1 MRVRVRWMAV
11 LRERMGEPV
20 TVVELPDGA
29 TVRDLRAYWE
39 ERRPDLH
46 LYWSSIRWARE
57 DVYIDRDDEPLQD
70 GEVLYA
76 IPPVSGGL

>member
-1 MRVRVRWMAV
+1 MHVQVRWMAV
-11 LRERMGEPV
+11 LRDRMGEAV

-29 TVRDLRAYWE
+29 RVRDLRAYLEAW
-39 ERRPDLH
+39 RPDLR
-46 LYWSSIRWARE
+46 LYWARVRWARA
-57 DVYIDRDDEPLQD
+57 DAYIDRDDEPLRD